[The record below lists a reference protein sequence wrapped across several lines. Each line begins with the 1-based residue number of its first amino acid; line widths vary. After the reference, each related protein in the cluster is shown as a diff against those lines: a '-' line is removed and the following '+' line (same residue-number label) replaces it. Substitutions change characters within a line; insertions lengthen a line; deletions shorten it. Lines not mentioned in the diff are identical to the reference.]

1 MFRGQFVHTIDAK
14 GRVSLPSRFRD
25 VLMAGGDGRYIV
37 TPNPFDPC
45 LHLYPLRGWEEY
57 ERKLSEVSTS
67 SRALVLFRRLYVSA
81 AQEGEL
87 DGAGRIRLPQDF
99 RERVQ
104 LDKDVLFAGMGKIV
118 EVWSKQ
124 LWDAELAKST
134 KEAPQIL
141 EEVRELIGI

>member
-1 MFRGQFVHTIDAK
+1 MFRGQFVHTIDPK

-25 VLMAGGDGRYIV
+25 VLLAGGDARFII

-57 ERKLSEVSTS
+57 ERKVSELSSPGK
-67 SRALVLFRRLYVSA
+67 AMVLFRRLYVSA
-81 AQEGEL
+81 AQEGEV
-87 DGAGRIRLPQDF
+87 DGAGRIRLPQEF
-99 RERVQ
+99 REKVQ
-104 LDKDVLFAGMGKIV
+104 LDKEVLFAGMGKIV

-124 LWDAELAKST
+124 LWEAELAQST
-134 KEAPQIL
+134 KDAPQIL